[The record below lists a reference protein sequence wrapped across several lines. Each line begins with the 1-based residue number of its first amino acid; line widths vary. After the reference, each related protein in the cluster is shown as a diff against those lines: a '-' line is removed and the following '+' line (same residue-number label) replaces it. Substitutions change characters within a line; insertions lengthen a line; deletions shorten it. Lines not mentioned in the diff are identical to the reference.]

1 MYLCISWFLK
11 KYIEILIYYLVKVMN
26 KNNVI
31 NLQFY
36 SLLLCT

>member
-1 MYLCISWFLK
+1 MVSE
-11 KYIEILIYYLVKVMN
+11 KYIKILIYYPVKVMN
-26 KNNVI
+26 KNIVI